1 MGKSAIKNELEKLNA
16 SALLG
21 IDGMIDEVWELLKS
35 RTSDSEYTK
44 MTNLMDFGSAIVER
58 KTGGMATE
66 RILKRKISGGFVCN
80 TGRAVASLGLDTTFL
95 CTFGKTQID
104 SIFDEFKDK
113 VEIFSCSEPAYI
125 NLLEFTDG
133 KIMMPNLESIIN
145 LKWADIEKMF
155 THEQLKK
162 MTDKDIIG
170 FGYWSNMYDF
180 EKMLSNII
188 NLSKESGKAKR
199 VFHDFANL
207 NKRTKQALLEA
218 LQTLKEQ
225 NEILPQT
232 LSLNEHEGGIL
243 CKALGI
249 SYPEDVN
256 TPKALNDVLN
266 AAQKVQEMIEIDEV
280 VIHTLYFAVSATKT
294 NGSAYS
300 MQNYCENPVK
310 TAGAGDTFN
319 GGYMMSSLTNLSQED
334 KLAVANATTYLY
346 VSTGN
351 APSKSEVLAQID
363 KCLP

>member
-1 MGKSAIKNELEKLNA
+1 MGKTAIKNELEKLNA

-21 IDGMIDEVWELLKS
+21 IDGMIDEVWELLRS
-35 RTSDSEYTK
+35 RTSDKEFTK
-44 MTNLMDFGSAIVER
+44 MSKLMDFGNAITER

-80 TGRAVASLGLDTTFL
+80 TGRAVAHLGLDTSFL
-95 CTFGKTQID
+95 CMFGRERID
-104 SIFDEFKDK
+104 SIFDEFKGM
-113 VEIFSCSEPAYI
+113 VEIYSCGEPACI

-133 KIMMPNLESIIN
+133 KIMMPNLENLIN
-145 LKWADIEKMF
+145 LKWADIEAIYSK
-155 THEQLKK
+155 EQLIK
-162 MTDKDIIG
+162 MTNKDIIG

-180 EKMLSNII
+180 DNMLSNVIK
-188 NLSKESGKAKR
+188 LSKESGKAQR
-199 VFHDFANL
+199 IFHDFANL
-207 NKRTKQALLEA
+207 NKRTKEALLEA
-218 LQTLKEQ
+218 LKTMKAQ

-232 LSLNEHEGGIL
+232 LSLNEHEGGIM

-249 SYPEDVN
+249 DYPEDVN
-256 TPKALNDVLN
+256 TPDALNAVLK
-266 AAQKVQEMIEIDEV
+266 ASEQILEMSGIDEV

-294 NGSAYS
+294 KGSAYS

-319 GGYMMSSLTNLSQED
+319 GGYMMSSLTGLSQED

-351 APSKSEVLAQID
+351 APTKNEVLAQVD
-363 KCLP
+363 KWLD